1 MTHNIFTI
9 GNTLTVANLTCG
21 LTALALVV
29 SGDLWLACWLLVL
42 GAAFDFFDGK
52 IAKRLKQSSNV
63 GIELDSLADMVTF
76 GVVPPVLVVTFH
88 TGSSGEFPLWLMLPV
103 LAFAYSSIWRLA
115 KYNVQRDK
123 SYFLGMPTT
132 MNGIFLPA
140 IYVFGAADF
149 MWLYLVVAAVLM
161 NLPVQLPNWGR

>member
-1 MTHNIFTI
+1 MTQKIFTI
-9 GNTLTVANLTCG
+9 GNILTLSNLTCG
-21 LTALALVV
+21 LTALALIINR
-29 SGDLWLACWLLVL
+29 DLWLACLFLLL
-42 GAAFDFFDGK
+42 GVVFDFFDGK
-52 IAKRLKQSSNV
+52 IAKRLKQSSDV

-76 GVVPPVLVVTFH
+76 GVVPPVLVIAFH
-88 TGSSGEFPLWLMLPV
+88 TGSNGIFPLWLMLPA
-103 LAFAYSSIWRLA
+103 LAFTYSSIWRLA

-140 IYVFGAADF
+140 IYFFGAADF
-149 MWLYLVVAAVLM
+149 MWIYLVVAAVLM